1 MSVDPVLPAGV
12 EVVSRGP
19 EADPRLVDG
28 AGLLRP
34 RHSQSG
40 SGLVS
45 GAAGA
50 PVASDGRVASFTRR
64 PECRSGKH
72 AVCAEFA
79 DVTDDDELLPCIC
92 PCRTDAP

>member
-1 MSVDPVLPAGV
+1 MSVGLPDGI
-12 EVVSRGP
+12 EVVGRGSAP
-19 EADPRLVDG
+19 DPRLVDG
-28 AGLLRP
+28 VGLLRP
-34 RHSQSG
+34 QDSQDG

-50 PVASDGRVASFTRR
+50 PVASDGRVASFTRC

-79 DVTDDDELLPCIC
+79 DVTDDDEIVPCLC
-92 PCRTDAP
+92 PCRPDAP